1 MDLKEEA
8 ALGASIDSHWYYIS
22 KSRVVEDHVKGRGLS
37 LLDVGAGAGWFSRR
51 LLAHGLAREAIC
63 VDPGY
68 PEDRDETAGGKRLA
82 FRRSIE
88 TADADVILLMDVL
101 EHVDDDV
108 GLLASYASR
117 AKPGTDVL
125 ITVPAFA
132 FLWSAHD
139 VYLEHKRR
147 YTLAGLRQ
155 TVRAA
160 GLAEVSAHYYF
171 ASIFPAALIVRLLGR
186 FRQPSRSDMRPAPAW
201 LNRVLLALLSAERTL
216 MRANRAFGLT
226 VVCHCRT

>member
-22 KSRVVEDHVKGRGLS
+22 KSRVVEEHVKGRGLS

-51 LLAHGLAREAIC
+51 LLARGLAREAIC

-68 PEDRDETAGGKRLA
+68 PVDRDETPGGKRLA
-82 FRRSIE
+82 FRRGVE
-88 TADADVILLMDVL
+88 TIDADVILLMDVL

-108 GLLASYASR
+108 GLLSSYACR
-117 AKPGTDVL
+117 AKPGTEVL

-139 VYLEHKRR
+139 VYLEHRRR
-147 YTLAGLRQ
+147 YTLAGLRE

-160 GLAEVSAHYYF
+160 GLTEVSAHYYF

-201 LNRVLLALLSAERTL
+201 LNRVLLAILSAERTL